1 MHVFLTRADHN
12 RAMQGHLLQAD
23 GEVAQATADSVTRAV
38 DGSRFFWLD
47 LIDLEDDG
55 VTVLRNTFGFHPL
68 AVEDAEHFGQRP
80 KLDAYDDFV
89 YLVIHGARHDGNG
102 TVEVHFFFSE
112 HYLVTVRRT
121 ECPAIDTIRDKEARA
136 GREQGERSE
145 PILLLYRV
153 IDALVD
159 TFFPVLAQF
168 DDEIDD
174 LEDAILQKPTDEQ
187 LGTLF
192 TMKREL
198 VGLRKV
204 VTSERDM
211 FAELIAG
218 ISPLPGMT
226 PDAERYFRDL
236 YDHLIRISDLVDS
249 YRDLLTGAMDTHLST
264 VSNRLNEVM
273 KQLTIIA
280 TVFLPLSFLTGF
292 FGQNFAWM
300 VKELNSFGAFL
311 VLGVGLALAAVIALL
326 VLFRRRGWMGGS

>member
-1 MHVFLTRADHN
+1 MH
-12 RAMQGHLLQAD
+12 GHLLQAD
-23 GEVAQATADSVTRAV
+23 GEVIDATADSVTRAV
-38 DGSRFFWLD
+38 DGSQFFWLD

-55 VTVLRNTFGFHPL
+55 VTLLRNTFGFHPL
-68 AVEDAEHFGQRP
+68 AVEDAEDFGQRP
-80 KLDAYDDFV
+80 KFDAYDDFD
-89 YLVIHGARHDGNG
+89 YLVIHGARQDGSG
-102 TVEVHFFFSE
+102 TVEVHFFYSE
-112 HYLVTVRRT
+112 HYLVTVRRS
-121 ECPAIDTIRDKEARA
+121 ECPALDTIRDREARTS
-136 GREQGERSE
+136 REQGERSE

-300 VKELNSFGAFL
+300 VKEINSLGAFL
-311 VLGVGLALAAVIALL
+311 VLGVGLQVSVVIALL
-326 VLFRRRGWMGGS
+326 VLFRRRGWMAGS

>member
-1 MHVFLTRADHN
+1 MR
-12 RAMQGHLLQAD
+12 GHLLQAS
-23 GEVAQATADSVTRAV
+23 GEVQDATTDGVNRAV
-38 DGSRFFWLD
+38 AAGRFFWLD
-47 LIDLEDDG
+47 LTDLEGDG
-55 VTVLRNTFGFHPL
+55 VGVLRNTFGFHPL

-80 KLDAYDDFV
+80 KVDSYDDFV
-89 YLVIHGARHDGNG
+89 YLVTHGAREDGSG
-102 TVEVHFFFSE
+102 TVEVHFFFAQQ
-112 HYLVTVRRT
+112 YLVTVRRD
-121 ECPAIDTIRDKEARA
+121 ECPAIDTIRDKEART
-136 GREQGERSE
+136 GLDQTE
-145 PILLLYRV
+145 PILLVYRV

-159 TFFPVLAQF
+159 TFFPVLAKF

-198 VGLRKV
+198 VELRKV

-211 FAELIAG
+211 FAELISG

-226 PDAERYFRDL
+226 PEAERYFRDL

-292 FGQNFAWM
+292 FGQNFGWM
-300 VKELNSFGAFL
+300 VRRLNSFGAFL
-311 VLGVGLALAAVIALL
+311 LLGFGLEVLAVISLL

>member
-1 MHVFLTRADHN
+1 MH
-12 RAMQGHLLQAD
+12 GHLLEAD
-23 GEVAQATADSVTRAV
+23 GEITDATTGNVSRAV
-38 DGSRFFWLD
+38 DASRFFWLD
-47 LIDLEDDG
+47 LIDLDDDG
-55 VTVLRNTFGFHPL
+55 MTLLRNTFGFHPL

-80 KLDAYDDFV
+80 KVDAYDNFV
-89 YLVIHGARHDGNG
+89 YLVIHGARQDGSG

-112 HYLVTVRRT
+112 HYLVTVRRS
-121 ECPAIDTIRDKEARA
+121 ECPAIDTVRDKEARTS
-136 GREQGERSE
+136 REQGELGE

-168 DDEIDD
+168 DDDIDD

-192 TMKREL
+192 AMKREL

-264 VSNRLNEVM
+264 VSNRLNEVT

-280 TVFLPLSFLTGF
+280 TIFLPLSFLTGF

-300 VKELNSFGAFL
+300 VKKLNSLGAFL
-311 VLGVGLALAAVIALL
+311 VLGIGLEVAAVIALL
-326 VLFRRRGWMGGS
+326 FLFRRRGWMGGS

>member
-1 MHVFLTRADHN
+1 MH
-12 RAMQGHLLQAD
+12 GHLLQAD
-23 GEVAQATADSVTRAV
+23 GDVADPTTDTVTRAV
-38 DGSRFFWLD
+38 EGSRFFWLD
-47 LIDLEDDG
+47 LIDLEHDSIAA
-55 VTVLRNTFGFHPL
+55 LQNIFGFHPL

-80 KLDAYDDFV
+80 KVDAYDGFV
-89 YLVIHGARHDGNG
+89 YLVIHGARHDGGG

-112 HYLVTVRRT
+112 HYLVTVRRS
-121 ECPAIDTIRDKEARA
+121 ECPAIDTIRDKEARTSR
-136 GREQGERSE
+136 GQRERSE

-192 TMKREL
+192 NMKREL

-236 YDHLIRISDLVDS
+236 YDHLIRISDMVDS

-264 VSNRLNEVM
+264 VSNRLNQVM

-300 VKELNSFGAFL
+300 VRELNSLGAFL
-311 VLGVGLALAAVIALL
+311 VLGVGLQVAAVIGLL
-326 VLFRRRGWMGGS
+326 VMFRRRGWMGGS